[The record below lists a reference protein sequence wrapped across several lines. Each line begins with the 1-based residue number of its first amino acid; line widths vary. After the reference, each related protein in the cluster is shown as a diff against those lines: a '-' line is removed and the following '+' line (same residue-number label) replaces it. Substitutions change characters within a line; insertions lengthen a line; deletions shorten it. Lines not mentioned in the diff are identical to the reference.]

1 MEHAPRYSTL
11 YDYLRVIRRRWILIV
26 ATTIAAGA
34 AALAL
39 SLAQEPKYE
48 ASVQIAFRDI
58 AADISLISGT
68 APSPDI
74 TAGARAATNAE
85 LVTRP
90 EVTNR
95 VKKKL
100 DTDLSREELAS
111 SISTRV
117 GLQTNLVILT
127 AVADDGKLA
136 ADIANA
142 YSDVVKQISTREAQS
157 LLADLEE
164 SAIRE
169 LNAADQGSDNDSFR
183 LGTLQDRL
191 ARIRTLQDVAQP
203 VEIAFAAA
211 APTEPVSPQPARNTV
226 LGLLVGLTLGVLA
239 AFVRDSLDRRLH
251 GAGEANQEL
260 GLPVLGRVSEAALKY
275 PGLARDGAAP
285 MSESEF
291 EAFRILRTNLRAL
304 SDGDPLSKILIT
316 SSRPDEGKTAVSL
329 SLASA
334 CAIAGSRVLLVE
346 CDLRRPSFARRLKS
360 INQSPGLTDFLMG
373 KAAPQEI
380 LQVVQLSE
388 PAGAASLAGTQGQA
402 AGAIVCITAG
412 SIVPKPAE
420 LIGGKRFADFLAKV
434 VKAYDMVIIDASPL
448 LSVVDPLEL
457 VQHVDGVLICVRS
470 GQTTREEARASRAAL
485 AHLPGRPSGVV
496 MTGLKRGGVDGYGY
510 YYGY

>member
-1 MEHAPRYSTL
+1 
-11 YDYLRVIRRRWILIV
+11 
-26 ATTIAAGA
+26 
-34 AALAL
+34 
-39 SLAQEPKYE
+39 
-48 ASVQIAFRDI
+48 
-58 AADISLISGT
+58 
-68 APSPDI
+68 
-74 TAGARAATNAE
+74 
-85 LVTRP
+85 
-90 EVTNR
+90 
-95 VKKKL
+95 
-100 DTDLSREELAS
+100 
-111 SISTRV
+111 
-117 GLQTNLVILT
+117 
-127 AVADDGKLA
+127 
-136 ADIANA
+136 
-142 YSDVVKQISTREAQS
+142 
-157 LLADLEE
+157 
-164 SAIRE
+164 
-169 LNAADQGSDNDSFR
+169 
-183 LGTLQDRL
+183 
-191 ARIRTLQDVAQP
+191 
-203 VEIAFAAA
+203 
-211 APTEPVSPQPARNTV
+211 
-226 LGLLVGLTLGVLA
+226 
-239 AFVRDSLDRRLH
+239 LDRRLH
-251 GAGEANQEL
+251 GAGEAHQEL
-260 GLPVLGRVSEAALKY
+260 GLPVLGRVSDAALKY

-304 SDGDPLSKILIT
+304 SDGEPLNKILVT

-334 CAIAGSRVLLVE
+334 CAIAGHKVLLVE

-373 KAAPQEI
+373 NAAPQDI

-388 PAGAASLAGTQGQA
+388 PAGAASLAGAQGQA

-420 LIGGKRFADFLAKV
+420 LIGGKRFAEFLEKV

-485 AHLPGRPSGVV
+485 AHLPERPSGVV

>member
-11 YDYLRVIRRRWILIV
+11 YDYLRVLRRRWLLIV
-26 ATTIAAGA
+26 ATTIGCGA
-34 AALAL
+34 AALAFSL
-39 SLAQEPKYE
+39 SQEPKYE
-48 ASVQIAFRDI
+48 ASVQVAFRDI
-58 AADISLISGT
+58 AADISLISGA

-95 VKKKL
+95 VQKKL
-100 DTDLSREELAS
+100 DTDLSREELAN

-127 AVADDGKLA
+127 AEADDGQLA
-136 ADIANA
+136 ADIANS
-142 YSDVVKQISTREAQS
+142 YSEVVRQIATQEAQA

-169 LNAADQGSDNDSFR
+169 LKAADQGNDTDSFR

-191 ARIRTLQDVAQP
+191 ARIRTLQDVTQP
-203 VEIAFAAA
+203 VEIAFAADT
-211 APTEPVSPQPARNTV
+211 PTDPVSPQPARNTV
-226 LGLLVGLTLGVLA
+226 LGLLIGLTLGVLM

-251 GAGEANQEL
+251 GAQEAHQEL
-260 GLPVLGRVSEAALKY
+260 ALPVLGRVSDTALKY
-275 PGLARDGAAP
+275 PGLVRDGGAP

-304 SDGDPLSKILIT
+304 SEDEPLSKILIT

-329 SLASA
+329 SLASS
-334 CAIAGSRVLLVE
+334 CAIAGNKVLLVE
-346 CDLRRPSFARRLKS
+346 CDLRRPSFARRIKS
-360 INQSPGLTDFLMG
+360 INQAPGLTDFLMG
-373 KAAPQEI
+373 NASPRDI

-388 PAGAASLAGTQGQA
+388 PAGSAAVAGRKNVA

-420 LIGGKRFADFLAKV
+420 LIGGRRFADFLEKV
-434 VKAYDMVIIDASPL
+434 VKAYDIVIIDASPL

-470 GQTTREEARASRAAL
+470 GQTTRDEARASRAAL
-485 AHLPGRPSGVV
+485 SHLPERPSGVV

>member
-11 YDYLRVIRRRWILIV
+11 YDYLRVLRRRWILIV
-26 ATTIAAGA
+26 AITIGGGA

-39 SLAQEPKYE
+39 SLSQEPKYE

-58 AADISLISGT
+58 AADISIISGT
-68 APSPDI
+68 AAAPDI

-90 EVTNR
+90 EVTDR
-95 VKKKL
+95 VKKKI
-100 DTDLSREELAS
+100 DADLSRTELAN

-127 AVADDGKLA
+127 ATADDGKLA

-142 YSDVVKQISTREAQS
+142 YAEVVQQITTREAQD
-157 LLADLEE
+157 LLAELEDSAVKELQEADKGE
-164 SAIRE
+164 S
-169 LNAADQGSDNDSFR
+169 DSFR
-183 LGTLQDRL
+183 LGALQDRL
-191 ARIRTLQDVAQP
+191 SRIRTLQDVTQP

-211 APTEPVSPQPARNTV
+211 EPTDPVSPQPARNTV
-226 LGLLVGLTLGVLA
+226 LGLLVGLTLGILA

-251 GAGEANQEL
+251 SAQEAHHEL
-260 GLPVLGRVSEAALKY
+260 SLPVLGLVSDAALKY
-275 PGLARDGAAP
+275 PGLASDGAAP

-291 EAFRILRTNLRAL
+291 EAFRILRTNLRSL
-304 SDGDPLSKILIT
+304 SDEPLNKILIT

-334 CAIAGSRVLLVE
+334 CAIGGNKVLLVE
-346 CDLRRPSFARRLKS
+346 CDLRRPSFARRINTL
-360 INQSPGLTDFLMG
+360 NQSPGLTDFLMG
-373 KAAPQEI
+373 NASPQDI

-388 PAGAASLAGTQGQA
+388 PAGSASLAGTEGQA

-420 LIGGKRFADFLAKV
+420 LIGGQRFADFLEKV

-457 VQHVDGVLICVRS
+457 VPHVDGVLICVRS
-470 GQTTREEARASRAAL
+470 GQTTRDEARASKAAL
-485 AHLPGRPSGVV
+485 SHLPERPSGVV